1 MIKIS
6 VVLPCRN
13 ESENLPSLIPEIIRN
28 IPSKFAY
35 EIICIDDGSTD
46 GTGEVIKILAKKN
59 KNIKGI
65 IFYKNFGHQQ
75 SLRAGIEKSS
85 GDAIIMMDADF
96 QHPPGKIRE
105 FIKLWEKGFD
115 LVQARKVKDQT
126 SSLIMKIQRLF
137 GYRIWKFV
145 TNDTISPGIS
155 DFRLVSKEIR
165 EHIISSHENELF
177 LRGLVG
183 LVANNS
189 IIIDYVVGKRKY
201 GKSSYTLK
209 MFLDMFINGFISF
222 SVTPLRFATVLGL
235 IIFLGVGAFI
245 IIDIVRALITGE
257 KIVKGYITLSMLT
270 LGVNSILMIYL
281 GILGEYIGVI
291 FKEVKKRPHFI
302 IKDTIN
308 L

>member
-1 MIKIS
+1 MTKIS
-6 VVLPCRN
+6 IVLPCRN
-13 ESENLPSLIPEIIRN
+13 ESENLPLLIPEIIKN
-28 IPSKFAY
+28 IPREFAY

-46 GTGEVIKILAKKN
+46 GTGEVIKILARKN

-75 SLRAGIEKSS
+75 ALRAGIEKSS

-96 QHPPGKIRE
+96 QHPPEKIKE
-105 FIKLWEKGFD
+105 FVKLWERGFD
-115 LVQARKVKDQT
+115 LIQARKVKDQT

-137 GYRIWKFV
+137 GYRIWKFI

-165 EHIISSHENELF
+165 DHLLSSQENEIF
-177 LRGLVG
+177 LRGIVS
-183 LVANNS
+183 LVANNPITIS
-189 IIIDYVVGKRKY
+189 YIVGKRKY

-222 SVTPLRFATVLGL
+222 SVTPLRFATVLG
-235 IIFLGVGAFI
+235 IVSFLGVGILIAVDI
-245 IIDIVRALITGE
+245 IRALATG
-257 KIVKGYITLSMLT
+257 KRIVEGYISLSFLT
-270 LGVNSILMIYL
+270 LVVNSILMIYL

-302 IKDTIN
+302 VKDTIN